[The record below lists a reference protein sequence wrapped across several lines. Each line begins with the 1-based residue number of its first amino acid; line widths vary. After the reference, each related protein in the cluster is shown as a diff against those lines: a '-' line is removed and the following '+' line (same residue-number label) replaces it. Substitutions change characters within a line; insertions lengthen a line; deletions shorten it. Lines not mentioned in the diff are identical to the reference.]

1 MDWGGAGE
9 LELLGGRA
17 LVDGDFD
24 EAAGSGDGDGLVGGD
39 AVIAGVDGYGAAPFM
54 VEADFERG

>member
-1 MDWGGAGE
+1 M
-9 LELLGGRA
+9 LGGRA

-39 AVIAGVDGYGAAPFM
+39 AVIAWVDGYGAAPFM